1 MKTLT
6 VMMLEFSAVM
16 LLLVWLKPMSCVAV
30 NPVDTNFRSKH
41 VASYNKTYE
50 QKNRNLLDSNSDSH
64 RRYRPLP
71 PGPYLETCK
80 PYEGGARTD
89 DWFPESEGTQYSFD
103 MVCNTTVN
111 CSPFPI
117 CPFDQVRTS
126 ISFSNMEPWQDMNL
140 VNLCGS
146 LADRQG
152 VFNYVGE
159 FCCGG
164 SIHFDP
170 VGNWSKSHL
179 SAYCKREESD
189 DAKLYYLEGGFR
201 PQSLIWFISDTI
213 GFSIAKF

>member
-111 CSPFPI
+111 CHPFPI
-117 CPFDQVRTS
+117 CPFDQVRSS

-140 VNLCGS
+140 RNQCGTLS
-146 LADRQG
+146 DFSQSI
-152 VFNYVGE
+152 YE
-159 FCCGG
+159 FTLYCCGG
-164 SIHFDP
+164 SVHFDP

-179 SAYCKREESD
+179 SAYCKMNPEE
-189 DAKLYYLEGGFR
+189 DAQLYFLEGGFR
-201 PQSLIWFISDTI
+201 PQSLIFFVDNPPRFVVSN
-213 GFSIAKF
+213 F